1 MIKKSLI
8 YSHQWRKQMP
18 KGIPNKKTPASN
30 EPQISKMDAMRQA
43 IKELG
48 YDAKTVKY
56 QRLLKSR
63 FGLVIDTNT
72 VSNYKSSI
80 KREQAKKSA
89 LIPTPAAIPAASV
102 LGFSLDEIEA
112 VKELAD
118 KIGAEKVK
126 QLVEVLGK

>member
-1 MIKKSLI
+1 
-8 YSHQWRKQMP
+8 MP
-18 KGIPNKKTPASN
+18 RGIPNNKPPAN
-30 EPQISKMDAMRQA
+30 DQPQISKMDAMRQA

-48 YDAKTVKY
+48 YDATTVRY
-56 QRLLKSR
+56 QKFVTSR
-63 FGLVIDTNT
+63 CGLDIDTNT
-72 VSNYKSSI
+72 VSTYKSSI

-89 LIPTPAAIPAASV
+89 LIPAPAAPAPAPAAEPTAPVS
-102 LGFSLDEIEA
+102 GFSLDEIQA